1 MIALCQEHRLE
12 HRTKHIALRYFL
24 GRELQQRGQ
33 LRLAYVATRANTADI
48 FTKALPPGDYQRFS
62 TVLGLLVLLFLTGL
76 VTTCSPP
83 LCLWGKFTH
92 HFRQN
97 FLRKHLEIVDS
108 QPLLCQDFKQ
118 QQQRAEGVGSAAL
131 TFGGLSLDEC
141 MMAFFSPNAR
151 CSHPPAPPKF
161 SPTATPPPAS
171 HAPLFYFQA
180 ATFSTAAVAAAA
192 AAAASTTEFPFGHDA
207 FPIAH
212 ASIAAALH
220 RLLKR
225 PRADC
230 PGLGAEQLLLGERE
244 SPLVPRGVVRWGVV
258 CSMERRRQSVA
269 EQIQQQGASS
279 GMQDEEGGLLDA
291 LLQEEHCQQQPGGV
305 ASRAQRMLWPRAGSE
320 SALPNDV
327 LLGFWS
333 KNPALTKL
341 QPADWPRVGS
351 ESALPDDVLLGL
363 CCEGSGFMQC
373 SSLAA
378 PLPTQPHTAL
388 PAPMPS
394 QVAALHDPAPPRDM
408 SSCITVTGSACA
420 TQEQEY
426 LGACVDVLRSGS
438 NTGNT
443 DNNSDEALFLD
454 TPLAHALAAPGAVGA
469 AVPEWVVEQG
479 GIGEGGAQLHR
490 Q

>member
-1 MIALCQEHRLE
+1 MLGISHNKSCCNCY
-12 HRTKHIALRYFL
+12 IFL
-24 GRELQQRGQ
+24 KR
-33 LRLAYVATRANTADI
+33 
-48 FTKALPPGDYQRFS
+48 
-62 TVLGLLVLLFLTGL
+62 
-76 VTTCSPP
+76 
-83 LCLWGKFTH
+83 KFTH

-333 KNPALTKL
+333 KNPALTK
-341 QPADWPRVGS
+341 R
-351 ESALPDDVLLGL
+351 
-363 CCEGSGFMQC
+363 
-373 SSLAA
+373 SSMSA
-378 PLPTQPHTAL
+378 PLPTQPHTAW
-388 PAPMPS
+388 PMPMPS
-394 QVAALHDPAPPRDM
+394 LLATLPGSFACIESPPLAWKVHLLHWGFRSATSGLASRWIGECPSRRRAAGTLLRRLWFHAVLFSRSSSAHPATHSTASADALPM
-408 SSCITVTGSACA
+408 TGSACA